1 MECLKTFVQSVFF
14 LYDLFSTEK
23 GKLLSVLL
31 LLIAL
36 KYDFDLNI
44 FIEKKL
50 ETFEEKIN
58 DNSFTFETLKDD
70 GFMLSKIPNYLK
82 SN

>member
-1 MECLKTFVQSVFF
+1 MICFLQKKVNQLLESNFF
-14 LYDLFSTEK
+14 SEIYDLYFKIFS
-23 GKLLSVLL
+23 
-31 LLIAL
+31 
-36 KYDFDLNI
+36 
-44 FIEKKL
+44 EKKL